1 MPDTHSFEG
10 TVRASSQLA
19 GPVDPA
25 ELQPGTSRRS
35 ARARR
40 ISGGIWLLG
49 FVLFAVLPFW
59 LPGLGIGDAEGDLYT
74 ASLVAIGAVFASGV
88 SFTIGWSGVANFG
101 AQLSYGAGAYVVAD
115 LAALHAFEDFIL
127 LLVCGALVGLG
138 MALVQSIFIGE
149 KTGFAFGMITLALG
163 QLAYLFVNQTSYLYG
178 TNGIAGV
185 PRGSIFGFDLASSVQ
200 FYLAT
205 VVCVALTI
213 LVVGWLRRTVL
224 GRSLAAARQDPRRAL
239 AVGLPTRRCK
249 IIGLCVGGFIAG
261 LAGGLYA
268 MAVGVV
274 DPSLFGWTMGA
285 APVLAGLVGGIGTLG
300 GPVIGAVIYQVLS
313 TGLATVT
320 TSYVLW
326 TGLVTLVIFMLF
338 PGGLVTVGRQ
348 LHGDRLISLYRDGW
362 RRIHREAAPRG
373 HE

>member
-10 TVRASSQLA
+10 TVRASNQLA

-49 FVLFAVLPFW
+49 FVLLAVLPFW

-185 PRGSIFGFDLASSVQ
+185 P
-200 FYLAT
+200 
-205 VVCVALTI
+205 
-213 LVVGWLRRTVL
+213 
-224 GRSLAAARQDPRRAL
+224 
-239 AVGLPTRRCK
+239 
-249 IIGLCVGGFIAG
+249 
-261 LAGGLYA
+261 
-268 MAVGVV
+268 
-274 DPSLFGWTMGA
+274 
-285 APVLAGLVGGIGTLG
+285 
-300 GPVIGAVIYQVLS
+300 
-313 TGLATVT
+313 
-320 TSYVLW
+320 
-326 TGLVTLVIFMLF
+326 
-338 PGGLVTVGRQ
+338 
-348 LHGDRLISLYRDGW
+348 GDRSSGLIWHHQYSFILRQW
-362 RRIHREAAPRG
+362 SASRLPSS
-373 HE
+373 